1 MTCCL
6 SSFSSHLL
14 NTDSFC
20 PAITHICCPSPDV
33 LLSIFIQRHLLLWQ
47 LLLLCVCARHMGHGS
62 RLRLDASRSRAM
74 RESENQPHMAILTCP
89 LDTCNFTLS
98 EAQALGVRIDQ
109 NADWVV
115 IGVTFALAVS
125 VLTGQLSVPRASPY
139 CLLNTVEVP
148 MAAWLHSKTLRS
160 WE

>member
-33 LLSIFIQRHLLLWQ
+33 LLSIFIRRHLLLWQ

-109 NADWVV
+109 NADWVWGHICFGCFCV
-115 IGVTFALAVS
+115 HRSALS
-125 VLTGQLSVPRASPY
+125 PESQPLLLT
-139 CLLNTVEVP
+139 
-148 MAAWLHSKTLRS
+148 KLRWGS
-160 WE
+160 HGCMTSL